1 MVVTDTELSAEEIRT
16 RIRRSLSRTIWYLLI
31 CAFLLLTSNL
41 LFKTL
46 IGKFFPAFLEYEIYV
61 NVIIVLGLGYLIVS
75 STSNFIY
82 WTIRRRLDHATASLF
97 RTIARIVGIA
107 TLLAVLTSVFNV
119 NPAAALTIGSFT
131 GMVVG
136 FATQTVLG
144 QAVAGMFLVLLRP
157 FKPGDVITVV
167 GQTGVVK
174 DIGIMHTVL
183 ISEDGSKEI
192 LIPSNSVV
200 TAIIVKA
207 RKPRAEDD
215 FG

>member
-1 MVVTDTELSAEEIRT
+1 METTLSVEEIRM
-16 RIRRSLSRTIWYLLI
+16 RIKRSLSRTIWYLLI
-31 CAFLLLTSNL
+31 CALLLSTSNL
-41 LFKTL
+41 LFKTF
-46 IGKFFPAFLEYEIYV
+46 IGEFFFPAFLEYEIYV
-61 NVIIVLGLGYLIVS
+61 NVIIVLGLGYLIIS
-75 STSNFIY
+75 SASNFIY

-97 RTIARIVGIA
+97 RTIARIIGIA
-107 TLLAVLTSVFNV
+107 TLLAVLTSIFDV

-144 QAVAGMFLVLLRP
+144 QAVAGMFLVLSRP

-167 GQTGVVK
+167 GQTGIVK

-183 ISEDGSKEI
+183 VSEDGSKEI
-192 LIPSNSVV
+192 LIPSNSLV

-207 RKPRAEDD
+207 RKPKTEDD
-215 FG
+215 VG

>member
-1 MVVTDTELSAEEIRT
+1 MDTTLSVEETGAKIRK
-16 RIRRSLSRTIWYLLI
+16 SLSRTIWYILI
-31 CAFLLLTSNL
+31 CALLLLTSNL
-41 LFKTL
+41 LFKT
-46 IGKFFPAFLEYEIYV
+46 IVGKFSPILLEYEIYV
-61 NVIIVLGLGYLIVS
+61 TVIIILGLGYLIVN

-82 WTIRRRLDHATASLF
+82 WTIRRRLDHATATLF
-97 RTIARIVGIA
+97 RTITRIVGIA
-107 TLLAVLTSVFNV
+107 TLLAVLTSVFNI

-157 FKPGDVITVV
+157 FKPGDVITVA
-167 GQTGVVK
+167 GQTGIVK
-174 DIGIMHTVL
+174 DIGIMHTILV
-183 ISEDGSKEI
+183 SEDGSKEI

-200 TAIIVKA
+200 TAIIIKV
-207 RKPRAEDD
+207 RKSKTEEE